1 MQRRS
6 SDTTSRTRSSRTRSS
21 RTRKLA
27 ASAAISITA
36 AVGVGALLPASP
48 ASAAALP
55 MYNAST
61 QLGAYPVP
69 ATEPNSSTPVL
80 PQVDGAVGRPTQIAM
95 TGNAEITKPQALGVM
110 RYAGSSNSHVMTLN
124 ATVSASTTWHFQRI
138 GFTAVANPSTDPQA
152 SLRLATP
159 VYRIINYAYG
169 GPECL
174 TAQAVVPPATP
185 VIDAPV
191 TASTCVAPGDPGDT
205 SQLWLVGSPGLKNAI
220 FDISTG
226 TFTPSSASQYYS
238 PALQRTFVGATPD
251 YQHSVIENFDSLTV
265 NSTNNDVTQT
275 PVLSA
280 EIFQPN
286 GQGSTAG
293 LHGQTEPSTDIDNS
307 TWDLRAGG

>member
-6 SDTTSRTRSSRTRSS
+6 SDTTSPTRSSLI
-21 RTRKLA
+21 RKLA

-48 ASAAALP
+48 ASAALP
-55 MYNAST
+55 MYNPST

-69 ATEPNSSTPVL
+69 ATEPSSSTQVL
-80 PQVDGAVGRPTQIAM
+80 PQVDGAVGTPTQIAM
-95 TGNAEITKPQALGVM
+95 TGNADVTRPQALGVM
-110 RYAGSSNSHVMTLN
+110 RYAGSSTSHVMTLN
-124 ATVSASTTWHFQRI
+124 AIFSADTTWHFQRI
-138 GFTAVANPSTDPQA
+138 GFTAVVNPSTNPQA

-159 VYRIINYAYG
+159 VYRIINYAFG

-191 TASTCVAPGDPGDT
+191 TASTCVAPGQVGDT

-220 FDISTG
+220 FDLSTG
-226 TFTPSSASQYYS
+226 TFTPSSAYQYYS
-238 PALQRTFVGATPD
+238 PAVQRTFVGATPD
-251 YQHSVIENFDSLTV
+251 YQHSVIENFDSLTL

-293 LHGQTEPSTDIDNS
+293 LHGQAEPSTDTSNS
-307 TWDLRAGG
+307 TWNLQVPASG